1 MASTYANVTVLG
13 AGHDGIVT
21 ALGGAAAF
29 LSETSPEGVTV
40 VFAAADEEAHLFGEG
55 ATARHL
61 AAALDC
67 RALEVS
73 VYDDDIL
80 QYRLFTGD
88 DETAVGVVATEVAL
102 EMAEAAGGSLPEP
115 DATALVGGLG
125 HGDAEAV
132 SHLLRAG
139 TEFLF
144 ESERHAALAEALGLP
159 MFAAG
164 WGYNTLLAD
173 RLGFSGGPLTEVG
186 EPPEPAE
193 FPDPEDFE
201 GG

>member
-1 MASTYANVTVLG
+1 LSTYANVTVLG

-21 ALGGAAAF
+21 ALGDAAAF

-61 AAALDC
+61 AAVLDC

-73 VYDDDIL
+73 VYEDDIL
-80 QYRLFTGD
+80 QYRLFAGD
-88 DETAVGVVATEVAL
+88 AEAAVGVVATDVAL

-115 DATALVGGLG
+115 DAGALVAALG
-125 HGDAEAV
+125 RGDAGAARR
-132 SHLLRAG
+132 LLSAD

-144 ESERHAALAEALGLP
+144 ESERHVALAEVLGLP

-164 WGYNTLLAD
+164 WGYN
-173 RLGFSGGPLTEVG
+173 RLVRQPEEFPGGPLTEVG
-186 EPPEPAE
+186 ELPEPAE
-193 FPDPEDFE
+193 FPDVEEF
-201 GG
+201 